1 MSSTFSIRTLDETI
15 ILMISHQTNQ
25 SKDICDVDH
34 MPKSA
39 PAAPAPANYPMF
51 VINPFSV
58 ISVMMHNS
66 AQKYMFI
73 LLPKPRNQTIL
84 ICVQFGFIKLILL
97 FAF

>member
-1 MSSTFSIRTLDETI
+1 
-15 ILMISHQTNQ
+15 MISHQTNQ
-25 SKDICDVDH
+25 FKDICDVDH
-34 MPKSA
+34 MLKSA
-39 PAAPAPANYPMF
+39 PAALVAANYPMF

-58 ISVMMHNS
+58 IKHNS
-66 AQKYMFI
+66 TQKYMFI